1 MILPADRLLELLE
14 REIFQLAATD
24 ASNAEVSGLKS
35 ALVALRLLLSR
46 ERGGTAAMLAQYDGF
61 SALLL
66 DIRRRLPAT
75 ASSAIQALAA
85 IAESLVVARKET
97 LTHLEATYRQ
107 ALLDLETVLHD
118 LRQEPS
124 LSARTR
130 ADIID
135 IVAAWETQDLTA
147 QLEEKKETADS
158 DSAVTR
164 TSLSDYLRDRFHDAA
179 LDVTSFQAL
188 PGGFGK
194 QTYLFEVQG
203 RELNGAFVMRRDY
216 PVPLV
221 DSDCHRIH
229 HEYDVIRAV
238 FQRGFP
244 APNALWLDTEHA
256 LLPGGD
262 FIVMTRSPGVSG
274 GTVITAN
281 TRVPADLDQTLAT
294 ILGRLHALEP
304 MEELAQLNEPI
315 NNRRWNLPLE
325 HCVREYLQGWFG
337 ILRSSPHL
345 PSPSLTA
352 MLGWVMDNIPTSEGH
367 PVLLHGDI
375 GFHNFLFDEGR
386 LTAVLDWEFAHL
398 GDPAEDLANVR
409 NNLGD
414 DLDWENFMTCYRGAG
429 GLDVPMSR
437 IRFFQIWGH
446 VRNAICAAVSA
457 KVFIDGHADDM
468 KFVLTPHIYIPHF
481 IGAAQALIREVQAA

>member
-14 REIFQLAATD
+14 KEISQLAATD
-24 ASNAEVSGLKS
+24 TSNAEVSGLKS
-35 ALVALRLLLSR
+35 ALVALRLLLAR
-46 ERGGTAAMLAQYDGF
+46 ERGGAAAVMAQYDRF
-61 SALLL
+61 SALMQAVSG
-66 DIRRRLPAT
+66 RLPAS
-75 ASSAIQALAA
+75 ASGTIEALAT
-85 IAESLVVARKET
+85 IAESLASARIDRQLADMEVA
-97 LTHLEATYRQ
+97 YRQ
-107 ALLDLETVLHD
+107 ALLDFETVLHE
-118 LRQEPS
+118 LRQESS
-124 LSARTR
+124 LSAQAR

-147 QLEEKKETADS
+147 QLGEKKETAAADT
-158 DSAVTR
+158 AVTR
-164 TSLSDYLRDRFHDAA
+164 ASLSVYLRDRFRDAT
-179 LDVTSFQAL
+179 LDVTAFQAL

-194 QTYLFEVQG
+194 QTYLFEVRG
-203 RELNGAFVMRRDY
+203 RALNGAFVMRRDY

-229 HEYDVIRAV
+229 HEYEVIRAV

-244 APNALWLDTEHA
+244 APDALWLDTEHT

-281 TRVPADLDQTLAT
+281 TRVPVDLAQTLAT
-294 ILGRLHALEP
+294 LLGRLHALEP
-304 MEELAQLNEPI
+304 MAELAQLNEPI
-315 NNRRWNLPLE
+315 NRRRWTLSLE
-325 HCVREYLQGWFG
+325 HCVREYLQGWIG
-337 ILRSSPHL
+337 ILQDSPHL

-352 MLGWVMDNIPTSEGH
+352 MLGWVMDNIPASEGR

-414 DLDWENFMTCYRGAG
+414 DLDWENFMVCYRSAG
-429 GLDVPMSR
+429 GHDVPMSR

-481 IGAAQALIREVQAA
+481 IGAAQALIRETTS